1 MSITNEEIIEEI
13 MWIAYEGNK
22 AIELVELASNYMM
35 REGLQRMDAY
45 EKAFREL
52 DLKLPDNT

>member
-13 MWIAYEGNK
+13 MWVAYESDK
-22 AIELVELASNYMM
+22 AIELVELASGYIM

-45 EKAFREL
+45 ERAFREL